1 MARLGVSLHEWVRRI
16 MLMVRRRRLDDE
28 LRDEV
33 RLHMDLRR
41 QALVDGGMDPHDAA
55 YEARRMFGNSTA
67 IREETRDMWGFP
79 SLDTLVQ
86 DIRYGARLLRRSP
99 TVTIASIL
107 SLAIGIGASAGVFS
121 LADTMLLQ
129 SLPVRAPEELLV
141 FQWRSG
147 PRYPFLSLSGTSW
160 GDDTSE
166 RSTSFSLN
174 VLRQSRLQGQNVVD
188 VFGFADLDRT
198 NVWVNGTAELG
209 EATAVSGNYFNVLGL
224 SPAQGRLLVD
234 SDDRAE
240 APPAAVISD
249 TLWRKRFNGTP
260 GAVGATLAVNG
271 VPFTVV
277 GVTPA
282 SFHGTGQVG
291 SSPDVYVPL
300 TSSGQIFR
308 DRGDTTDPNY
318 WWVLMMGRL
327 KAGSDPEQAR
337 GRLDAILKQSVRS
350 ARPEISDNDLPRVEA
365 IPGARGQVQVRDRM
379 REPLRM
385 MSIVVAIV
393 LLVAC
398 ANVANLLLARGRARA
413 RELSV
418 RIALG
423 APRRRVVRQLLTE
436 GVILAACGSAF
447 GLLGA
452 RWIAGSLLPALA
464 IGPDPPTITAG
475 LSLRLVGFVAA
486 LATSCV
492 GLFALVPA
500 LRTTDLSV
508 MEGLHEAGRGSAAGH
523 RPRGLS
529 ATLVISQ
536 ITLSMVLVATALL
549 LVRSVRQLQR
559 VDLGFDAS
567 RVLTFKLDPG
577 LNGYESERVFDVYS
591 SILDRLRAAPG
602 VEAATL
608 SNQTLISNSAH
619 VILAARTDEPVVD
632 RASADRPAF
641 TATHRV
647 WRLAVDPHF
656 FETMGIKVERGR
668 SFDDRDN
675 ATSPRVAVINQAL
688 ARRLFKTD
696 DVVGRQFRTESM
708 AGSPSYEIVGVC
720 TDAVY
725 SSLRDSKP
733 PTMYVAYRQ
742 NGPGPMTFEVRTAGD
757 PIAFVT
763 TAREIIRGVDRN
775 APMFRV
781 QSQEQQIEASV
792 SRERLFARL
801 AATLGAVALILS
813 AIGLYGL
820 LAYTVTLRTGEI
832 GIRMA
837 LGADRADVRWM
848 IVRQSLFVAT
858 CGLALGIAASMVG
871 TDLLRTLL
879 FNVGPRDS
887 TTFALSAA
895 LILIVAAIAGYF
907 PARRASRVDPLI
919 ALRSE

>member
-1 MARLGVSLHEWVRRI
+1 MARLGDSLRSLVRR
-16 MLMVRRRRLDDE
+16 LRLWAQRSRLDDE

-33 RLHMDLRR
+33 AQHLELRR
-41 QALVDGGMDPHDAA
+41 QALVDAGMDPRAA
-55 YEARRMFGNSTA
+55 GIEARRMFGNATA

-79 SLDTLVQ
+79 SLDTLAQ

-121 LADTMLLQ
+121 LADVMLLQ

-147 PRYPFLSLSGTSW
+147 PRYPFVSLSGTSW

-174 VLRQSRLQGQNVVD
+174 ALRQSRLQGQNVVD
-188 VFGFADLDRT
+188 VFGFADLDRA
-198 NVWVNGTAELG
+198 NVSVNGIAELG

-224 SPAQGRLLVD
+224 SAALGRTLVD

-249 TLWRKRFNGTP
+249 TLWRKRLSGSP
-260 GAVGATLAVNG
+260 DAIGATLAVNG
-271 VPFTVV
+271 APFTVV

-291 SSPDVYVPL
+291 TSPDVYVPL
-300 TSSGQIFR
+300 TSRAQIVRDSGNPA
-308 DRGDTTDPNY
+308 DPNY

-327 KAGSDPEQAR
+327 KAGSDTEQAR

-365 IPGARGQVQVRDRM
+365 IDGAHGQLQVRDRV

-464 IGPDPPTITAG
+464 NGPDPPTITAG

-559 VDLGFDAS
+559 VDLGFDAR

-602 VEAATL
+602 VEAASL

-619 VILAARTDEPVVD
+619 VIIAARTDEPVVD

-887 TTFALSAA
+887 TTLALSAA
-895 LILIVAAIAGYF
+895 LILIVAVIAGYF